1 MLDQVMT
8 NKESELLL
16 EILGAERRRLLPEIR
31 HTDARQMR
39 SELQTRLRTIDRLIA
54 RIEQTQS
61 EARGNATA

>member
-54 RIEQTQS
+54 RFEQTQS

>member
-1 MLDQVMT
+1 MT

-54 RIEQTQS
+54 RFEQTQS